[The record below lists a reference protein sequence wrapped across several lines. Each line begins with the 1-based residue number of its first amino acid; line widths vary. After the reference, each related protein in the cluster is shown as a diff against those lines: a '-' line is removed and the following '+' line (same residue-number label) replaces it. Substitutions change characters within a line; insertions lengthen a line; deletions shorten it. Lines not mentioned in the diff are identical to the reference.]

1 MIIDHTH
8 PEYLAMWDALSN
20 DKYNGAWYYSQ
31 EIVRNIIPNVKTRRN
46 WVTINIPGRCYDNAI
61 VFIHNNLHPEIYQW
75 LKHYNNLVLV
85 CGTVETADV
94 MSYLAPSIY
103 LPLSVDVE
111 EVKNYAERK
120 TKGTAFAGRL
130 SKAID
135 AKIPKDV
142 KKLCG
147 VPREELLPEMS
158 KYRKIYAVGRTAIEA
173 KVLGCEV
180 LSYDPRY
187 PDPSI
192 WQIVDNKEAAA
203 MLQKMLDER
212 DGPAW

>member
-8 PEYLAMWDALSN
+8 PEYLAMWDAIGD

-31 EIVRNIIPNVKTRRN
+31 EIVRNIIPKVKTRRN
-46 WVTINIPGRCYDNAI
+46 WVTINIPGRCYDNSI
-61 VFIHNNLHPEIYQW
+61 VFIHNNLHPEIYEW

-94 MSYLAPSIY
+94 MSYLAPSLY
-103 LPLSVDVE
+103 LPLSVDVKD
-111 EVKNYAERK
+111 VLNYSEPK

-130 SKAID
+130 SKAKEAD
-135 AKIPKDV
+135 IPEGV
-142 KKLCG
+142 TKLSG
-147 VPREELLPEMS
+147 MPREELLPEMS
-158 KYRKIYAVGRTAIEA
+158 KYRRVYAVGRTAIEA

-180 LSYDPRY
+180 LPYDPRF
-187 PDPSI
+187 PDPDI
-192 WQIVDNKEAAA
+192 WQVVDNREAAA
-203 MLQKMLDER
+203 MLQEMLDER